1 MTNRT
6 FYRPDIDGLRAI
18 AVVSVIIFH
27 INANLLPG
35 GFLGVD
41 IFFVISGFLITSL
54 LLKELQQTKKISL
67 KGFYVRRVKRIIPA
81 LLVVVVTTLLVG
93 FLILTP
99 TDFLSLLKSAVASL
113 LSLANVFFYF
123 SLDQGYFAKDT
134 AEVPLLHMWSLA
146 VEEQFYLIWP
156 LLMAFIYKKKGSVF
170 LFYTL
175 LSILLL
181 SLILAQISLGIN
193 QPFAYYSLPTRAWEL
208 AAGGALSIYLQNRK
222 ELSPNISNL
231 FSLIGV
237 FLIGASFLYV
247 SKQSDIP
254 GIDNIPLII
263 GTLLLIVA
271 GKTTKNISRRL
282 LSNNIIVFIG
292 LVSYSAYLWHWPMIA
307 FTKYATIEIDIYTGS
322 IIFVL
327 TFLLASLTYYL
338 VENPLRKLKITAIKA
353 WSNYYLLPVAFLG
366 AVSVSMAYG
375 IKTNS
380 PYIYD
385 WKEYSKV
392 VDVIPNWKYDYN
404 CQYTNFGI
412 EKLDEE
418 KCIFPQGEPYKTILI
433 GDSNGAHYIGMFQ
446 ALSSEYNF
454 SFKNITQSACP
465 TLLQSLDLDW
475 VDKKYQKGCLAYR
488 KYLSKNLDKYDHI
501 IMGGDWT
508 DYDRFEEFRPLF
520 IETINKLAEKA
531 KKVTI
536 LAKIP
541 TFKNYNVDCEKRKI
555 KIDNLI
561 CSIDR
566 YNKVYDKS
574 SQVAVTNTFLLEL
587 SKKYSNVDFINVDN
601 ILCPNNICSPVLNKK
616 FIYADGGHLH
626 MKGSYQLGRY
636 IIEKQDNT
644 SHLFK
649 AF

>member
-1 MTNRT
+1 MASST

-54 LLKELQQTKKISL
+54 LLKELQSTQKICL
-67 KGFYVRRVKRIIPA
+67 KGFYVRRIKRIIPA
-81 LLVVVVTTLLVG
+81 LLIVIITTLLVG

-99 TDFLSLLKSAVASL
+99 ADFLSLLQSAVASL

-156 LLMAFIYKKKGSVF
+156 LLMAFIYNKKGSIF

-263 GTLLLIVA
+263 GTLLLIIA
-271 GKTTKNISRRL
+271 GKNTKNISRRI
-282 LSNNIIVFIG
+282 LSNKIIVFIG
-292 LVSYSAYLWHWPMIA
+292 LVSYSAYLWHWPLIA

-322 IIFVL
+322 AIFIL
-327 TFLLASLTYYL
+327 TFLLAILTYYL
-338 VENPLRKLKITAIKA
+338 VENPLRKLKLTTIKA
-353 WSNYYLLPVAFLG
+353 WSNYYILPVTFLG
-366 AVSVSMAYG
+366 AVSVSIAYG

-392 VDVIPNWKYDYN
+392 ADVIPNWKYKYN
-404 CQYTNFGI
+404 CQYTTFGTQ
-412 EKLDEE
+412 KLDEDE
-418 KCIFPQGEPYKTILI
+418 CIFPKVGPHETLLI
-433 GDSNGAHYIGMFQ
+433 GDSNGAHFIGMIQ
-446 ALSSEYNF
+446 AFSLEYNF
-454 SFKNITQSACP
+454 SFKNLTQSSCP
-465 TLLQSLDLDW
+465 PLIQTKDLEW
-475 VDKKYQKGCLAYR
+475 VDPKYQKGCSAYR
-488 KYLSKNLDKYDHI
+488 AFLSSNLDKYEHVI
-501 IMGGDWT
+501 IGGDWS
-508 DYDRFEEFRPLF
+508 DYDRFTSFRPLF
-520 IETINKLAEKA
+520 IESIEELAQKT
-531 KKVTI
+531 KKITL

-541 TFKNYNVDCEKRKI
+541 TFKNYNVECEKRRVKI
-555 KIDNLI
+555 SDLD
-561 CSIDR
+561 CSLTR
-566 YNKVYDKS
+566 YDKVYDRLSAVS
-574 SQVAVTNTFLLEL
+574 SVNSFIENVSNQYTNVNFFSIDDT
-587 SKKYSNVDFINVDN
+587 
-601 ILCPNNICSPVLNKK
+601 LCPNNICSPTIENQ
-616 FIYADGGHLH
+616 FAYADGGHLH
-626 MKGSYQLGRY
+626 MKGSRQIGEY
-636 IIEKQDNT
+636 ILKFH
-644 SHLFK
+644 SKKSLLFK
-649 AF
+649 